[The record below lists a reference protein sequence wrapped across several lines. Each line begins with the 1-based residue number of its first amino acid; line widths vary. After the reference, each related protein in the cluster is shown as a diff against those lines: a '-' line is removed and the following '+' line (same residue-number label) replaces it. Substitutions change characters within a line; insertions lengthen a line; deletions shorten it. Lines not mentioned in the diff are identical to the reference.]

1 LTNAKIALI
10 TGASRGLGAAMSEAL
25 AFNGFHTIL
34 VARTVGSLEQLYDNI
49 IKNEGTASIL
59 PLDITDETAIKQSCL
74 SIYERWKKIDYWIHT
89 AILAPALS
97 PVDHI
102 DPVELRKSLEV
113 NIISTSM
120 LITNL
125 GPLLK
130 NSSKSKAIFFDDPT
144 VSKKY
149 HTPYCIGKLAQLGLV
164 RKWQDENSDKG
175 LDIIIETPA
184 PMATAT
190 RAKFYPGEDK
200 KALSTTRQQAS
211 EIVSRIIK

>member
-1 LTNAKIALI
+1 
-10 TGASRGLGAAMSEAL
+10 M
-25 AFNGFHTIL
+25 
-34 VARTVGSLEQLYDNI
+34 
-49 IKNEGTASIL
+49 

-74 SIYERWKKIDYWIHT
+74 SIYKRWKKIDYWIHT

-164 RKWQDENSDKG
+164 RKWQDENSDTS
-175 LDIIIETPA
+175 LDIIIETPT

-211 EIVSRIIK
+211 EIVSRIIR